1 MKSEKSH
8 YPMEVEYL
16 FTECVSTLLS
26 EFKFAAGY
34 QAACA
39 AVAKMES
46 DVPESL
52 KKNISGL
59 IFNSGQNCRAA
70 HDSTHVQI
78 LEHLSCKAGT
88 TLDRDGALR
97 QTNRIGTTSTTAIY
111 YVSLPVIT

>member
-8 YPMEVEYL
+8 YPMEV
-16 FTECVSTLLS
+16 ECVSTLLS

-52 KKNISGL
+52 QKNISGL
-59 IFNSGQNCRAA
+59 I
-70 HDSTHVQI
+70 
-78 LEHLSCKAGT
+78 
-88 TLDRDGALR
+88 
-97 QTNRIGTTSTTAIY
+97 
-111 YVSLPVIT
+111 

>member
-34 QAACA
+34 QAVCA
-39 AVAKMES
+39 TVAKMES

-52 KKNISGL
+52 QKNISGL
-59 IFNSGQNCRAA
+59 I
-70 HDSTHVQI
+70 
-78 LEHLSCKAGT
+78 
-88 TLDRDGALR
+88 
-97 QTNRIGTTSTTAIY
+97 
-111 YVSLPVIT
+111 